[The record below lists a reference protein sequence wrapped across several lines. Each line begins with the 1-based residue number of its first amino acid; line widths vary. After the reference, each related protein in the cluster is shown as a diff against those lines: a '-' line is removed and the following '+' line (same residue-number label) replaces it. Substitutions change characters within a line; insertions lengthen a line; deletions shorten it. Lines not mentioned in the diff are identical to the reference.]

1 MDAERETP
9 IQKILRENEAR
20 KASQSSRET
29 IEVIAN
35 RLFNLEQL
43 KTQVGLVS
51 KNNIA
56 TYQANINK
64 QSRSNKFIKTRNK
77 INQLGVLIRN
87 SNETLASCS

>member
-20 KASQSSRET
+20 KTSQISIESIET
-29 IEVIAN
+29 IAN

-43 KTQVGLVS
+43 KTKLGLVS

-56 TYQANINK
+56 SYQAKINK
-64 QSRSNKFIKTRNK
+64 QSRSNKFEQTKNK
-77 INQLGVLIRN
+77 VNQLAALIRK
-87 SNETLASCS
+87 SNATLAGA